1 MKALLAVSGA
11 IDRLNGQIGRWVI
24 WLILASTLI
33 SAGNATVRKAFN
45 MSSNALLEIQWYLYA
60 AVFVLAAGYTL
71 LRDEHVRIDVL
82 GARLPPR
89 VRAIVDLLGTLFFL
103 LPFVVLITVLGW
115 RFFWR
120 AFVSGEMS
128 SNFDGLIRWPI
139 YLVIPV
145 GFTLLGLQGVSEAIK
160 RIAFIAG
167 YGPDPGASARDDR
180 QPAEGPDGAAAG
192 EDRRDGPP
200 AGTAGG
206 QAPPA
211 GPGDRHR

>member
-1 MKALLAVSGA
+1 MLKALLAVSGA
-11 IDRLNGQIGRWVI
+11 IDRLNERVGRSVL

-33 SAGNATVRKAFN
+33 SAGNATVRKAFS

-71 LRDEHVRIDVL
+71 LQNEHVRIDVL
-82 GARLPPR
+82 GARLPAR
-89 VRAIVDLLGTLFFL
+89 VRALVDVIGTLLFL

-128 SNFDGLIRWPI
+128 SNFDGLIRWPV

-145 GFTLLGLQGVSEAIK
+145 GFTLLGLQGLSEAIK

-167 YGPDPGASARDDR
+167 GGPDPGAPAQEDDPMAEVRAEDPAFRDR
-180 QPAEGPDGAAAG
+180 
-192 EDRRDGPP
+192 EDAGPP
-200 AGTAGG
+200 AGDGG
-206 QAPPA
+206 RQ
-211 GPGDRHR
+211 R